1 MIKLSEEGMLKAE
14 TGWKLLAKCECKG
27 KFSKEILS
35 TIPANTGMVRN
46 QNNLFAAMEKVYPWS
61 G

>member
-14 TGWKLLAKCECKG
+14 TGWKQPSVNAKE

-35 TIPANTGMVRN
+35 TIPENIRMVRK
-46 QNNLFAAMEKVYPWS
+46 QNNLFTDMEKVY
-61 G
+61 